1 MTASALAGS
10 SWCNGPGDGRARL
23 AYAPPTFRND
33 EVAGRAMAGAASG
46 DAGQEADRRRTAW
59 MAAAQAG
66 DRAAYAALLRDC
78 VPVVQ
83 AVARRQGVPPSRVD
97 DVVQDVLLTVHRV
110 RHTYDPARPF
120 TAWLRVI
127 AQRRTVDLLR
137 RHGRQGARELHAP
150 LAHEGHPDPAAG
162 PERSLE
168 QARQAGTLRGA
179 IAALPPGQREAVEQ
193 LGLRERTLAEAA
205 GATGRTTGA
214 LKVNLHRALKAL
226 RASLGDRN
234 DR

>member
-1 MTASALAGS
+1 
-10 SWCNGPGDGRARL
+10 
-23 AYAPPTFRND
+23 
-33 EVAGRAMAGAASG
+33 MAEAASG
-46 DAGQEADRRRTAW
+46 DAAGQEADRRRTAW

-66 DRAAYAALLRDC
+66 DRAAYTALLRDC

-83 AVARRQGVPPSRVD
+83 AVARRQGVPPGRLD

-137 RHGRQGARELHAP
+137 RHGRQGARELHAT
-150 LAHEGHPDPAAG
+150 LAHEGYPDPAAD
-162 PERSLE
+162 PERSLQ
-168 QARQAGTLRGA
+168 QARQADTLRAA

-214 LKVNLHRALKAL
+214 LKVNLHRALKVL

>member
-1 MTASALAGS
+1 MSASALADGS
-10 SWCNGPGDGRARL
+10 WRHGPGDGRVRF
-23 AYAPPTFRND
+23 AYAAPIFRD
-33 EVAGRAMAGAASG
+33 DGTAGRAMAGAASG

-110 RHTYDPARPF
+110 RHAYDPARPF
-120 TAWLRVI
+120 TPWLRVI

-137 RHGRQGARELHAP
+137 RHGRQGARESHAP
-150 LAHEGHPDPAAG
+150 LAYEGSPDPAAG
-162 PERSLE
+162 PERNLE
-168 QARQAGTLRGA
+168 QARQADALRAA
-179 IAALPPGQREAVEQ
+179 IAALPAGQRQAVEQ
-193 LGLRERTLAEAA
+193 LGLQERTLAEAA

-226 RASLGDRN
+226 RASLGARN

>member
-1 MTASALAGS
+1 
-10 SWCNGPGDGRARL
+10 
-23 AYAPPTFRND
+23 
-33 EVAGRAMAGAASG
+33 MAGAASG
-46 DAGQEADRRRTAW
+46 GVSAGQEADRRRTAW

-83 AVARRQGVPPSRVD
+83 AVARRQGVPPHRVD
-97 DVVQDVLLTVHRV
+97 DVVQEVLLTVHRV
-110 RHTYDPARPF
+110 RHTYDPARSF

-137 RHGRQGARELHAP
+137 RQGRQSARELHAP
-150 LAHEGHPDPAAG
+150 LAYEGHSDPAAN

-168 QARQAGTLRGA
+168 QGREADTLRAA
-179 IAALPPGQREAVEQ
+179 IAALPAGQRQAVEQ
-193 LGLRERTLAEAA
+193 LGLQERTLAEAA
-205 GATGRTTGA
+205 SATGRTTGA

>member
-1 MTASALAGS
+1 MSAAALVAGV
-10 SWCNGPGDGRARL
+10 WHHGPGDGRAYS
-23 AYAPPTFRND
+23 AYADRSSGNGVVERRMTDKVRS
-33 EVAGRAMAGAASG
+33 EAS
-46 DAGQEADRRRTAW
+46 QEADRRRTSW

-66 DRAAYAALLRDC
+66 DRAAYAALLQDC
-78 VPVVQ
+78 VPIVQ
-83 AVARRQGVPPSRVD
+83 AVARQQGVPPSRVD

-110 RHTYDPARPF
+110 RHAYDPARAF

-127 AQRRTVDLLR
+127 AQRRIIDLLR

-150 LAHEGHPDPAAG
+150 LAYDTYPDPAVG
-162 PERSLE
+162 PERSLDRTRG
-168 QARQAGTLRGA
+168 ASTLRAA

-193 LGLRERTLAEAA
+193 LGLQERTLAEAA

-226 RASLGDRN
+226 RAKLSERSDL
-234 DR
+234 

>member
-1 MTASALAGS
+1 MADTARGEA
-10 SWCNGPGDGRARL
+10 DR
-23 AYAPPTFRND
+23 
-33 EVAGRAMAGAASG
+33 
-46 DAGQEADRRRTAW
+46 EADRRRTAW

-83 AVARRQGVPPSRVD
+83 AVARRQGVPPGRVD
-97 DVVQDVLLTVHRV
+97 DAVQDVLLTVHRV
-110 RHTYDPARPF
+110 RHAYDPARPF

-127 AQRRTVDLLR
+127 AQRRVIDLLR
-137 RHGRQGARELHAP
+137 RHGRQGARELHVP
-150 LAHEGHPDPAAG
+150 LAYDAHPDPAAG
-162 PERSLE
+162 PERGLD
-168 QARQAGTLRGA
+168 QAREAGALRAA

-193 LGLRERTLAEAA
+193 LGLQGCTLAEAA

-226 RASLGDRN
+226 RAKLGERN
-234 DR
+234 DS

>member
-1 MTASALAGS
+1 
-10 SWCNGPGDGRARL
+10 
-23 AYAPPTFRND
+23 
-33 EVAGRAMAGAASG
+33 MAGAASG
-46 DAGQEADRRRTAW
+46 GVSAGQEADRRRTAW

-66 DRAAYAALLRDC
+66 DRPAYAALLRDC
-78 VPVVQ
+78 VPVIQ
-83 AVARRQGVPPSRVD
+83 AVARRQGVAPSRVD
-97 DVVQDVLLTVHRV
+97 DVVQEVLLTVHRV
-110 RHTYDPARPF
+110 RHTYDPARSF

-137 RHGRQGARELHAP
+137 RQGRQSARELHVP
-150 LAHEGHPDPAAG
+150 LAYEGHSDPAAN

-168 QARQAGTLRGA
+168 QGREADVLRAA
-179 IAALPPGQREAVEQ
+179 IAALPAGQREAVEQ
-193 LGLRERTLAEAA
+193 LGLQERTLAEAA

-226 RASLGDRN
+226 RASFSARN